1 MDILNL
7 LKNKVLDL
15 LKANSSFL
23 KFLIDYFTKDTD
35 DLSVQYINCNTCD
48 NNLNNYNLQTLTEIQ
63 SLPYRIK
70 KIKTGYVKKWN
81 FLEKTT
87 ITIFDNSTGKFYGGY
102 FPVSR
107 TRNKKY
113 VILSDNSPLHI
124 LDTRKSNIEIYFRTD
139 IDLNVSQVVP
149 VTTLPETGGIKSRDL
164 FHYFYV
170 NAINLSL
177 NHLSFND
184 INSLYLERDN
194 PNNDKNYIIKYI
206 LGSPNKFVFKNYFTN
221 QILDCNILDKNNYI
235 IIERLPVLYR
245 VDRNN
250 YRYNFIPKD
259 SNDEYFFDLLFT
271 PDIVLGIKKYYSS
284 YLRAGIYSDGISK
297 RTIEIPFLRDT
308 SYNIES
314 SESDSVIYNYNSSN
328 RILSYY
334 EDFDYEYTKTSV
346 KINNIIYTR
355 NEFKEKLVIIHN
367 LHPIIT
373 YHFPNIH
380 YKNKIYIDD
389 VADGELSSY
398 TFSNVSFF
406 SQLYDYFATMD
417 EQKTGKVRISN
428 NSLFVSSSG
437 GSIYNQINTNSIE
450 CIYAIAII
458 VDSVP
463 IIFAPYFLTDTGK
476 NSVYENVISNIYN
489 INEIKN
495 KINYAN
501 SKLIPIFYN
510 GYKIPFAQE
519 VTLYGK
525 RYPFEKDALTFAL
538 LLLKEVTY
546 NGKKYLLP
554 IPFYDYSGW
563 SNYMQQLDD
572 NKLFNLYNIMNEQER
587 MHSDRIFLILNED
600 GRFRNFIRFLVNTQ
614 AEDNQ
619 SQIPYAYL
627 GIRAHIEWYPVIR
640 TLNIDELFTNT

>member
-35 DLSVQYINCNTCD
+35 DLSVQYINCNNCD
-48 NNLNNYNLQTLTEIQ
+48 NNLNNYNLQTLTGIQ
-63 SLPYRIK
+63 SLPNRIK
-70 KIKTGYVKKWN
+70 NIKTGYFKKWN

-87 ITIFDNSTGKFYGGY
+87 ITIFDNSNEKFYSAS
-102 FPVSR
+102 FFTNR
-107 TRNKKY
+107 TINKKY

-124 LDTRKSNIEIYFRTD
+124 LDTGKSNIEIYFRTD
-139 IDLNVSQVVP
+139 IDLNISQVVP
-149 VTTLPETGGIKSRDL
+149 VTTLPETSGIDSANL

-170 NAINLSL
+170 NVINLSL

-184 INSLYLERDN
+184 INSLYLERTN

-206 LGSPNKFVFKNYFTN
+206 LGSPDKFVFKNYFTN
-221 QILDCNILDKNNYI
+221 QILDCNILDENNYI

-245 VDRNN
+245 VRTSN
-250 YRYNFIPKD
+250 YRYNFIPVD
-259 SNDEYFFDLLFT
+259 GGNEYFFNLLFT

-284 YLRAGIYSDGISK
+284 YLQATINNGGIIK
-297 RTIEIPFLRDT
+297 MTEKIPFLHDT
-308 SYNIES
+308 SYDLRFDTDNQRRF
-314 SESDSVIYNYNSSN
+314 NYNSSN

-334 EDFDYEYTKTSV
+334 EDFDYEYTKTNV

-355 NEFKEKLVIIHN
+355 NEFKINQGSILY
-367 LHPIIT
+367 LQPLYT
-373 YHFPNIH
+373 YHLPNIH
-380 YKNKIYIDD
+380 YRSKIYIDT
-389 VADGELSSY
+389 VNDGEILSY
-398 TFSNVSFF
+398 TFSKVSFF
-406 SQLYDYFATMD
+406 SQLYDYFAAMD

-428 NSLFVSSSG
+428 NSLFVSSNV
-437 GSIYNQINTNSIE
+437 GSIYNEINNNSIE

-463 IIFAPYFLTDTGK
+463 IIFAPYFLTDAGK
-476 NSVYENVISNIYN
+476 NSVYENVISNIYD

-525 RYPFEKDALTFAL
+525 RYPFEKDTLTFAL

-587 MHSDRIFLILNED
+587 MHSDRIFLILNEN

-619 SQIPYAYL
+619 SSIPYAYL